1 MKSIYIS
8 AILIFIVLN
17 SCSKKQN
24 KDNITNLNTH
34 SKMSNVNL
42 ANTIATI
49 KTSET
54 YENPK
59 NWKARGL
66 MPSDKPVILL
76 LRTTTNEFLDK
87 LEEIC
92 ITNESSE
99 TKLRLVSQRVDELP
113 WNELDTEE
121 KEFLVDTLAPAIK
134 AAGFNPSTLF

>member
-1 MKSIYIS
+1 MKTIYIS
-8 AILIFIVLN
+8 TIFIFIVLN
-17 SCSKKQN
+17 YCSKNQN

-66 MPSDKPVILL
+66 MPSDKTVILL
-76 LRTTTNEFLDK
+76 LRTTTNE
-87 LEEIC
+87 
-92 ITNESSE
+92 
-99 TKLRLVSQRVDELP
+99 
-113 WNELDTEE
+113 
-121 KEFLVDTLAPAIK
+121 
-134 AAGFNPSTLF
+134 LFD